1 MNINFLR
8 NRFEIL
14 EEQENDNI
22 NIFLLSETT
31 IDSPFSVG
39 KFMIKCYCT
48 SYRLNRIYVQFRM
61 NTFLESLCRY
71 VEINLILTK

>member
-22 NIFLLSETT
+22 NIFLLSEATL
-31 IDSPFSVG
+31 DSPFSVG

-48 SYRLNRIYVQFRM
+48 SYRLNKIYVQFRM